1 MQRMK
6 DKEAD
11 NLNLQSAVADLW
23 TRCGGRAP
31 LYTLS
36 GEQRPPTAEPWPEV
50 AWRTLCST
58 HAETLTNPE
67 DVPGV
72 IRAPVAPNK

>member
-1 MQRMK
+1 MHKLQETMQRMK

-31 LYTLS
+31 LYTLV
-36 GEQRPPTAEPWPEV
+36 RV
-50 AWRTLCST
+50 
-58 HAETLTNPE
+58 
-67 DVPGV
+67 
-72 IRAPVAPNK
+72 